1 MLIADTHVHAYPGY
15 AMDVW
20 WSSAF
25 THLRALAPSGVSAE
39 LGLLLTERHDCS
51 FFADL
56 VARRAELPAGYTWE
70 PGPEP
75 GAVAVRR
82 TADPSARLWLFAGRQ
97 VVTREGVEVLALLT
111 PDLFPDRHP
120 ADETVAAI
128 RRSGGLPVLPWSP
141 GKWLGRRGA
150 VVRGLIEA
158 ASSAPLALGDTT
170 LRPYGLPASPLI
182 RLGRRRALPVLAGSD
197 PLPFPEDAASVG
209 RYAVR
214 VAAFDPACPVLSLRA
229 ALAARLFSITGRRD
243 APPRMLR
250 RWLANQRARKGGAA

>member
-20 WSSAF
+20 WASAF
-25 THLRALAPSGVSAE
+25 THLRALVPTGASAE

-56 VARRAELPAGYTWE
+56 TARRTTLPSGYTWE

-75 GAVAVRR
+75 GVVAVRR
-82 TADPSARLWLFAGRQ
+82 ASTPTDRLWLFAGRQ
-97 VVTREGVEVLALLT
+97 VVAREGIEVLALLT
-111 PDLFPDRHP
+111 PDLFPDREP
-120 ADETVAAI
+120 ADATVAAI
-128 RRSGGLPVLPWSP
+128 RRAGGLPVLPWSP

-170 LRPYGLPASPLI
+170 LRPLGMPASPLI
-182 RLGRRRALPVLAGSD
+182 RLGRRRNLPVLAGSD
-197 PLPFPEDAASVG
+197 PLPVADDAVSVG
-209 RYAVR
+209 RYAVL
-214 VAAFDPACPVLSLRA
+214 VPSFDPACPVLSLRA
-229 ALAARLFSITGRRD
+229 ALGARLFTATGRRD
-243 APPRMLR
+243 TPVRMLR
-250 RWLANQRARKGGAA
+250 RWLANQRMRKGGGA